1 MAIEKKEV
9 KDFDLEGNP
18 LNSAQLLMQ
27 TAGGVTKKT
36 TKGSLLNEVSTSIL
50 SLQNQIDNLDLDY
63 VSEVELNNIS
73 GLLQAQIT
81 SNDIDIL
88 NLQSI
93 TTTISGDL
101 NNLQQQF
108 NDLDLTYATD
118 INLANISGLL
128 QSQITSNDI
137 DILGLVGI
145 SANHEARI
153 LALEDISDLDA
164 KYVDVTG
171 DTMTGNLS
179 ISGAKLVLTDL
190 ITTEENVL
198 QVDSDGCVISSELQE
213 LYVPVE
219 NIVDSDS
226 EGEKG
231 QWSYAQGY
239 FYRCIATDTWVKH
252 PIITDVTTDLLE
264 VGSLSISSLS
274 GSNDNFLT
282 VDNTGL
288 LIDSGVSVTS
298 FNNIQTQTQTIS
310 GDLNVLQQQF
320 NDLDFTYATDINLSN
335 ISGIL
340 QAQITSNTNNV
351 SSLISI
357 SGNHEQRLLD
367 LEDISDL
374 DANYVNVT
382 GDVMTGDL
390 SISGANLVMPG
401 LVTTEENV
409 AQVDNSGNLITTE
422 LQELYIPI
430 EEITDENSVGIK
442 GQWSFSNGYKYECV
456 ATNTWIR
463 FVVATSFT
471 V

>member
-1 MAIEKKEV
+1 
-9 KDFDLEGNP
+9 
-18 LNSAQLLMQ
+18 
-27 TAGGVTKKT
+27 
-36 TKGSLLNEVSTSIL
+36 
-50 SLQNQIDNLDLDY
+50 
-63 VSEVELNNIS
+63 
-73 GLLQAQIT
+73 
-81 SNDIDIL
+81 
-88 NLQSI
+88 
-93 TTTISGDL
+93 
-101 NNLQQQF
+101 
-108 NDLDLTYATD
+108 
-118 INLANISGLL
+118 
-128 QSQITSNDI
+128 
-137 DILGLVGI
+137 
-145 SANHEARI
+145 
-153 LALEDISDLDA
+153 
-164 KYVDVTG
+164 
-171 DTMTGNLS
+171 
-179 ISGAKLVLTDL
+179 
-190 ITTEENVL
+190 
-198 QVDSDGCVISSELQE
+198 
-213 LYVPVE
+213 
-219 NIVDSDS
+219 
-226 EGEKG
+226 
-231 QWSYAQGY
+231 
-239 FYRCIATDTWVKH
+239 
-252 PIITDVTTDLLE
+252 